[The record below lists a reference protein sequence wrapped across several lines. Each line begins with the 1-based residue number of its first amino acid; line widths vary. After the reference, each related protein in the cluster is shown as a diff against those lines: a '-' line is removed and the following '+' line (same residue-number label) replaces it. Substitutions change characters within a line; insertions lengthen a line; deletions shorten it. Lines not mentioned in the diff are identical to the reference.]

1 MWNTRDVFVGK
12 CPSSTGGKLKNAHSH
27 EIGMFILKKKQRIS
41 GFDRKQISY
50 DSCFA

>member
-1 MWNTRDVFVGK
+1 MKQEV
-12 CPSSTGGKLKNAHSH
+12 
-27 EIGMFILKKKQRIS
+27 FILKKKQRIS